1 MSNILSYYRQLD
13 DLRRV
18 AGADNEG
25 ALRPAFQNLLA
36 AVGEEHELI
45 LYTEYPFPSPQGTT
59 LRADGA
65 LIDRVRLVHGW
76 WEAKDEKDNLEREIE
91 LKISKGYP

>member
-1 MSNILSYYRQLD
+1 MSDIQNYYRQLD

-36 AVGEEHELI
+36 AVGEEHSTFKTIKYVILKVFSYTE
-45 LYTEYPFPSPQGTT
+45 LYTFYVF
-59 LRADGA
+59 
-65 LIDRVRLVHGW
+65 
-76 WEAKDEKDNLEREIE
+76 
-91 LKISKGYP
+91 